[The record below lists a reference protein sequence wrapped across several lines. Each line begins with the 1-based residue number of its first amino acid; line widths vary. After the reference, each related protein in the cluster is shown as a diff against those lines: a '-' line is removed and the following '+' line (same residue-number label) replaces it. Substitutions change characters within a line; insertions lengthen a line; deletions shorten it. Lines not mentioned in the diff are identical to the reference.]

1 MTKLTSHSPQERT
14 IEASFRGIS
23 FLATLTV
30 IVLMLGLVWT
40 LTEDATEAIQK
51 YGLGFLVN
59 TEWNPVSGR
68 ETYGI
73 LPMLYGTIASSSI
86 ALLLA
91 IPLGVTTAIFL
102 SEKFLPSPLENL
114 LVFLIELLAA
124 IPSVVY
130 GFWGIF
136 VLIPFLQSPSLW
148 LNEHW
153 GGFPLFSTPP
163 LGPGLL
169 PAGVILAIMILPIIT
184 AISRSSLKTVP
195 SELREAVM
203 ALGVTRWEAIT
214 FIVLPTASSGIIGA
228 VILALG
234 RALGETMAVTMVIG
248 NANQLQ
254 SSLFAP
260 ASTIA
265 SLLANQ
271 FAEAQGMQVSALMYA
286 GLVLLVLTLAI
297 NLVAEI
303 MLQNLDQNRQ

>member
-51 YGLGFLVN
+51 YGLGFLLN

-136 VLIPFLQSPSLW
+136 VLIPFLQPPNLW

-153 GGFPLFSTPP
+153 GEFPLFSTPP

-169 PAGVILAIMILPIIT
+169 PAGVILGIMILPIIT

-254 SSLFAP
+254 FSLFAP

-286 GLVLLVLTLAI
+286 GLVLLIVTLAV

-303 MLQNLDQNRQ
+303 MLQNLGTKE

>member
-1 MTKLTSHSPQERT
+1 MIRLTSYSRGERT
-14 IEASFRGIS
+14 IEVGFRGIS
-23 FLATLTV
+23 FLATLV
-30 IVLMLGLVWT
+30 VVLLMLGIVLT
-40 LTEDATEAIQK
+40 LTADAREAIQS

-73 LPMLYGTIASSSI
+73 LPMIYGTLASSAI
-86 ALLLA
+86 ALFLA
-91 IPLGVTTAIFL
+91 IPFGITTAIFL
-102 SEKFLPSPLENL
+102 SEGFLPVSLESL

-136 VLIPFLQSPSLW
+136 VLIPFLQPPSFW

-153 GGFPLFSTPP
+153 GGFPLFATPP
-163 LGPGLL
+163 IGPGLL
-169 PAGVILAIMILPIIT
+169 PAGIILAIMILPIIT
-184 AISRSSLKTVP
+184 AISRNSLKAVP
-195 SELREAVM
+195 SELREAAM
-203 ALGVTRWEAIT
+203 ALGVTRWEAI
-214 FIVLPTASSGIIGA
+214 IHVLLPTASSGIIGA

-254 SSLFAP
+254 LSLFAP
-260 ASTIA
+260 ASAIA
-265 SLLANQ
+265 SLLANE

-286 GLVLLVLTLAI
+286 GLVLLVVTLAV
-297 NLVAEI
+297 NLVAEV
-303 MLQNLDQNRQ
+303 MLQNSDQ

>member
-136 VLIPFLQSPSLW
+136 VLIPFLQPPSLW

-153 GGFPLFSTPP
+153 GELPLFSTPP

-254 SSLFAP
+254 FSLFAP

-286 GLVLLVLTLAI
+286 GLVLLIVTLAV

-303 MLQNLDQNRQ
+303 MLQNLNTKE

>member
-286 GLVLLVLTLAI
+286 GLVLLIVTLAV

-303 MLQNLDQNRQ
+303 MLQNLGTKE

>member
-51 YGLGFLVN
+51 YGLGFLLN

-136 VLIPFLQSPSLW
+136 VLIPFLQPPSLW

-153 GGFPLFSTPP
+153 GEFPLFSTPP

-254 SSLFAP
+254 FSLFAP

-286 GLVLLVLTLAI
+286 GLVLLIVTLAV

-303 MLQNLDQNRQ
+303 MLQNLGTKE

>member
-51 YGLGFLVN
+51 YGLGFLLN

-153 GGFPLFSTPP
+153 GELPLFSTPP

-254 SSLFAP
+254 FSLFAP

-286 GLVLLVLTLAI
+286 GLVLLIVTLAV
-297 NLVAEI
+297 NLVAEM
-303 MLQNLDQNRQ
+303 MLQNLNTKE

>member
-1 MTKLTSHSPQERT
+1 MMRLTSHSPQERT

-30 IVLMLGLVWT
+30 ILLMLGIVLT
-40 LTEDATEAIQK
+40 LTEDATEAIQN
-51 YGLGFLVN
+51 YGLGFLLN

-136 VLIPFLQSPSLW
+136 VLIPVLQPPSLW

-184 AISRSSLKTVP
+184 SISRSSLKTVP

-286 GLVLLVLTLAI
+286 GLVLLIVTLAV
-297 NLVAEI
+297 NLVAEM
-303 MLQNLDQNRQ
+303 MLQNLD

>member
-51 YGLGFLVN
+51 YGLGFLLN

-136 VLIPFLQSPSLW
+136 VLIPFLQPPSLW

-153 GGFPLFSTPP
+153 GEFPLFSTPP

-254 SSLFAP
+254 LSLFAP

-286 GLVLLVLTLAI
+286 GLVLLIVTLAV

-303 MLQNLDQNRQ
+303 MLQNLGTKE